1 MAGERLTVITA
12 AHAIVDAHIVIV
24 MIRLLARRQ
33 RRWRN
38 FWIWVRIRVGRVQLE
53 CVVVLFAAGVA
64 MNWRFWVW
72 SWVWSFCN
80 GTSKIIVWTNG
91 AWRRP
96 RLVFL
101 RRFRSRQCQRLCL
114 KESKKKKAVEWKIID
129 IVKRPPN
136 KLNLLHSRLI
146 CRMSRERVSSL
157 LEINLCG
164 FEYRARDNAR
174 LRSQS
179 LFLLRNALAERVVAL
194 YWIYGFSLSIASI
207 EWFMKISFGFNFAS
221 NLWFRLLCHCAQAES
236 EFIKIVSWA
245 LRLLF
250 FRLSRGKTS
259 NCYRG
264 GEFFRKEDFSKK
276 VFLAF

>member
-1 MAGERLTVITA
+1 MPA
-12 AHAIVDAHIVIV
+12 
-24 MIRLLARRQ
+24 
-33 RRWRN
+33 
-38 FWIWVRIRVGRVQLE
+38 
-53 CVVVLFAAGVA
+53 
-64 MNWRFWVW
+64 
-72 SWVWSFCN
+72 
-80 GTSKIIVWTNG
+80 
-91 AWRRP
+91 
-96 RLVFL
+96 LV
-101 RRFRSRQCQRLCL
+101 SE
-114 KESKKKKAVEWKIID
+114 KSKKKKAVEWKIID

-264 GEFFRKEDFSKK
+264 GEFFRKENFSKK